1 MVISMADTS
10 LKVPEIVT
18 CANLACGKTLNSHSN
33 GGYPDSTVPLGF
45 IHKHYDLSL
54 PRFSVACS
62 KCGHYSIWYTANPPA

>member
-1 MVISMADTS
+1 MADISHT
-10 LKVPEIVT
+10 VPETVT
-18 CANLACGKTLNSHSN
+18 CANLACGKTLNSQSN